1 MLQRPPSPVERILVV
16 AAHPDDIDFGA
27 SGSVASWTAE
37 GIEVAYCILTDGD
50 AGGSDP
56 TVSRADM
63 GRLRR
68 EEQTAAAACVG
79 VTDLS
84 FLGHPDGRLESTI
97 EVRRDIARVIR
108 RVRPQRVLASS
119 PERNWQRIFASHPD
133 HLAAGVAAIAAVYPD
148 SRNPFA
154 HPELLEEG
162 LEPHTVEEV
171 WMMAFP
177 TPDTWVDVT
186 EQFDRK
192 VAALQC
198 HRSQVGGWEDLA
210 EAMRQWGSAIAQQGD
225 LPEGRLAEAFR
236 VISAV

>member
-1 MLQRPPSPVERILVV
+1 VLPRPPSTPERILVV
-16 AAHPDDIDFGA
+16 AAHPDDIDFGV
-27 SGSVASWTAE
+27 SGSVATWTSQ
-37 GIEVAYCILTDGD
+37 GIEVAYCVITDGD

-56 TVSRADM
+56 SVSRADM
-63 GRLRR
+63 ARLRR

-79 VTDLS
+79 VDDLS
-84 FLGHPDGRLESTI
+84 FLGHPDGRLTSSL
-97 EVRRDIARVIR
+97 EVRRDISRVIR
-108 RVRPQRVLASS
+108 RVRPQRVVSPS
-119 PERNWQRIFASHPD
+119 PERNYTRIFASHPD
-133 HLAAGVAAIAAVYPD
+133 HLAAGEAALAAVYPD

-154 HPELLEEG
+154 HPELLDEG

-192 VAALQC
+192 VAALRC
-198 HRSQVGGWEDLA
+198 HRSQVGGWENLE
-210 EAMRQWGSAIAQQGD
+210 EAMREWGSAIARQGKLD
-225 LPEGRLAEAFR
+225 EGRLAEAFR